1 MPGIMSPLLPILALA
16 ALQTPSPETPVQ
28 HQARMKW
35 WQEARF
41 GMFIHWGLY
50 SIPAGKW
57 GDATG
62 HGEWIRDTAQIPVGE
77 YDKLQPQFNP
87 TKFDA
92 DAWAKMAKDAGMK
105 YLVLTSKHHDGFAL
119 FDSKFTDWDVMNT
132 PFKRDIIKELAQAC
146 RKHGVKLGLYHSIMD
161 WHHPDYLPRRP
172 WEKGTRS
179 VQGAEF
185 DRYVKYLHNQV
196 TEILT
201 NYGDIA
207 VVWFDGEWE
216 STWNDNYG
224 RPLYNLCRKLQPKTI
239 INNRV
244 TNNRGGIIDEG
255 TIRVGDYATPEQY
268 IPATG
273 LPGVDWETCMTM
285 NDHWGYNAANHNWK
299 SSKELIRNVVDV
311 ASKGGNYLLNVGPKA
326 DGTFP
331 QESVDRL
338 KDIGKWMRVNGDAIY
353 GTTASPFKDLPWSGR
368 VTRKGNKLFLHV
380 FEWPRDGRLELP
392 GLATMVKGASLIGS
406 GNSLKHTRSGPNV
419 LIEVPRVATDP
430 IATVV
435 EVDLEGSPAVFN
447 PPVIEAPASDFVTAV
462 NVGLTAAPGVD
473 LRYTTDGTAPAATST
488 KVAGPV
494 RFTSD
499 GSIQVAGFVNG
510 VQVTPLASRSFRKV
524 APWTSME
531 LQVPLPGL
539 KMEEYAGSFSK
550 VPDFRTLTPRS
561 TAIADVF
568 APSEAEGVARRYTG
582 YIQASETDLYR
593 FALTSDDGAK
603 LWIDGQLV
611 VDNDGLHAAET
622 KIGTAPLAKG
632 WHRVELAWFNGTGG
646 RALDLKMAP
655 AGSSVKPVLPA
666 MLSHRP

>member
-1 MPGIMSPLLPILALA
+1 MPGIMSPLIPLIALA
-16 ALQTPSPETPVQ
+16 AFPSAVPETPAQ
-28 HQARMKW
+28 QDARMKW
-35 WQEARF
+35 WREARF

-57 GDATG
+57 GDNTG
-62 HGEWIRDTAQIPVGE
+62 HGEWIRDTAQIPVEE

-132 PFKRDIIKELAQAC
+132 PFKRDIIRELAQAC

-172 WEKGTRS
+172 WERGTRS
-179 VQGAEF
+179 VQGADF
-185 DRYVKYLHNQV
+185 DRYVKYLRNQV

-201 NYGDIA
+201 NYGDVA

-224 RPLYNLCRKLQPKTI
+224 RPLYDLCLKLQPKTI
-239 INNRV
+239 VNNRV
-244 TNNRGGIIDEG
+244 APNRNGMVDDGKMRI
-255 TIRVGDYATPEQY
+255 GDYATPEQY

-273 LPGVDWETCMTM
+273 LGNVDWETCMTM

-299 SSKELIRNVVDV
+299 SSKDLIRNVIDT

-331 QESVDRL
+331 TESVDRL
-338 KDIGKWMRVNGDAIY
+338 RDIGKWMRVNGDAIY
-353 GTTASPFKDLPWSGR
+353 GTTASPFTSLTWGR
-368 VTRKGNKLFLHV
+368 ATRKGNKLFLHV
-380 FEWPRDGRLELP
+380 FDWPRSGSLELP
-392 GLATMVKGASLIGS
+392 GLASQVQGAKLLGGGKLSVSRTGPSVFVK
-406 GNSLKHTRSGPNV
+406 
-419 LIEVPRVATDP
+419 VPRVAPDAT
-430 IATVV
+430 ATVV
-435 EVDLEGSPAVFN
+435 ELDLAGPAVVYN
-447 PPVIEAPASDFVTAV
+447 QPELVAPASDFVTAV
-462 NVGLTAAPGVD
+462 EVRVPPIRGVD
-473 LRYTTDGTAPAATST
+473 LRYSTDGTAPKATSE
-488 KVAGPV
+488 KVEGPI
-494 RFTSD
+494 RFTEN
-499 GSIQVAGFVNG
+499 GSLQVAGFLNG
-510 VQVTPLASRSFRKV
+510 EQVTPLASRSFRKV
-524 APWTSME
+524 APWAATE

-539 KMEEYAGSFSK
+539 KLEEFGGSFEK
-550 VPDFRTLTPRS
+550 VPDFRALAPRS
-561 TAIADVF
+561 TSVADVF
-568 APSEAEGVARRYTG
+568 APAEAEGVARRYTG

-603 LWIDGQLV
+603 LWIDGKLV
-611 VDNDGLHAAET
+611 VDNDGLHASET
-622 KIGTAPLAKG
+622 KVGTAPLAKG
-632 WHRVELAWFNGTGG
+632 WHVVELAWFNGTGG
-646 RALDLKMAP
+646 RALDLKMSP
-655 AGSSVKPVLPA
+655 AGSALKPVLPA